1 MMPRPL
7 TFLGLATLGLLAL
20 GGCVA
25 YPVDGYHAAPAA
37 VYAPPP
43 TVYFGGSF
51 GGYRPYRGY
60 HPPHHHKWRHRH
72 WR

>member
-1 MMPRPL
+1 MMSRFVL
-7 TFLGLATLGLLAL
+7 SLAALGLLAL

-25 YPVDGYHAAPAA
+25 YPVDSYYAAPAP

-51 GGYRPYRGY
+51 GGYRPHHGQHRG
-60 HPPHHHKWRHRH
+60 WRHGHRQRH